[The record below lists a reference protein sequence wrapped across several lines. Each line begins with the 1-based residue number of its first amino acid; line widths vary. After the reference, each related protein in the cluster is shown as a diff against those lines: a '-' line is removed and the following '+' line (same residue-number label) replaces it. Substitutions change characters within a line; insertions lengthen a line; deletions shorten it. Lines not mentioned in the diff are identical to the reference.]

1 MLRHAKCTAH
11 QEKNNDSSIGCI
23 FMAYPR
29 SCSRKRAHYT
39 KYQPT
44 TVDVFLWRLP
54 IMLKIKHITPS
65 TESDKSTT
73 QNLIQNCRS
82 HHSITASVLLAVRV
96 TSGNTKLRPQY
107 YVRFISGS
115 STEKREPIAHYAAS
129 HIAIRYD
136 NKMRKTQGCHQPSF
150 PQLVA
155 RSSAVCEHPWPA
167 TGT

>member
-1 MLRHAKCTAH
+1 MPSARL
-11 QEKNNDSSIGCI
+11 I
-23 FMAYPR
+23 
-29 SCSRKRAHYT
+29 KRRIMIRRL
-39 KYQPT
+39 
-44 TVDVFLWRLP
+44 DVFLWRIP
-54 IMLKIKHITPS
+54 DHAQENEHITPS
-65 TESDKSTT
+65 TKSDKSTT

-96 TSGNTKLRPQY
+96 TSGNAKLRPQY

-155 RSSAVCEHPWPA
+155 RSSAVCEHP
-167 TGT
+167 